1 MEWFENCWNP
11 LASPFLSVIPTFH
24 PSILIDE
31 SAKKDSEID
40 VAKNTTP
47 ITSQSAMHGAN
58 LLSRTMY
65 KVSHTEIPK
74 NLPPFVRTRRKAF
87 FGDSVG

>member
-1 MEWFENCWNP
+1 MNQQKR
-11 LASPFLSVIPTFH
+11 TQ
-24 PSILIDE
+24 
-31 SAKKDSEID
+31 ID
-40 VAKNTTP
+40 VAKNTTS

-65 KVSHTEIPK
+65 KSHTEIPK